1 MNRPPF
7 IKIKSVREFE
17 EHYWYREE
25 LRRICAD
32 LGIPLFG
39 TKVELEER
47 LKAYIKSGDIE
58 QIRSQGR
65 PKIPASKRRQKNP
78 LKKITLNSKI
88 LSDGVRFDSVF
99 REFCRAYYGSKKF
112 SFTKA
117 MAEAVRDAE
126 KSGNVNLTVA
136 DLLRIYENPPTTPRP
151 EDTVLRWNRFVKDFH
166 ADEKTHAF
174 KNKLN
179 IAAFIWGKVRDR
191 SGSKRYNSDLLSEFF
206 TEISKIER
214 SKK

>member
-7 IKIKSVREFE
+7 AKIKSVKEFE

-32 LGIPLFG
+32 LGIPVFG

-58 QIRSQGR
+58 QIRSQGK
-65 PKIPASKRRQKNP
+65 PKISASKRRQIDP
-78 LKKITLNSKI
+78 PKKITLNSKI
-88 LSDGVRFDSVF
+88 LSDGIRFDAAF
-99 REFCRAYYGSKKF
+99 REFCRVYYDGKKF

-126 KSGNVNLTVA
+126 KSGNESLTVA
-136 DLLRIYENPPTTPRP
+136 DLLKVYENPPSSPRP

-166 ADEKTHAF
+166 ADPKTHAF
-174 KNKLN
+174 KKKLN
-179 IAAFIWGKVRDR
+179 IAAFLWGKVRDR
-191 SGSKRYNSDLLSEFF
+191 PGSKRYNSDLLSEFF